1 MKIIKEF
8 SKFENSSE
16 NFFTEKEVLE
26 IKDLYT
32 DLADDLNLITVESE
46 NQLTKPMC
54 SFFKINSQFSLRNKF
69 NSKVISINISIRT
82 ADLEDYQD
90 HVSFAT
96 SSKSDSERYKMVSE
110 QLVPFI
116 QTVKS
121 FGYSIEKNDI
131 DIKLDSWKYITG
143 GIKLIIMK

>member
-54 SFFKINSQFSLRNKF
+54 SFFKLNSQFSLGNKL
-69 NSKVISINISIRT
+69 NSKVFSININIRT
-82 ADLEDYQD
+82 ANLDEYDD
-90 HVSFAT
+90 HVSFAIP
-96 SSKSDSERYKMVSE
+96 SKSDSERYKMVSE

>member
-8 SKFENSSE
+8 AKFENSSE

-32 DLADDLNLITVESE
+32 DLADDLNLITVDSE

-54 SFFKINSQFSLRNKF
+54 SFFKINSQFSLGNKF
-69 NSKVISINISIRT
+69 NSKVFSININIRT
-82 ADLEDYQD
+82 ANLD
-90 HVSFAT
+90 VSFAIP
-96 SSKSDSERYKMVSE
+96 SKSDSERYKMVSE

-121 FGYSIEKNDI
+121 FGYSIAKNDI

>member
-16 NFFTEKEVLE
+16 NFFTENEVLE

-32 DLADDLNLITVESE
+32 DLVDDLNLITVESE

-54 SFFKINSQFSLRNKF
+54 SFFKINSQLSLGNKF
-69 NSKVISINISIRT
+69 NSKVFSINISIRT
-82 ADLEDYQD
+82 ARLDDYDD

-96 SSKSDSERYKMVSE
+96 PSKSDSERYKMVSE

>member
-16 NFFTEKEVLE
+16 NFFTENEVLE

-32 DLADDLNLITVESE
+32 DLVDDLNLITVESE

-54 SFFKINSQFSLRNKF
+54 SFFKINSQFSLGNKF
-69 NSKVISINISIRT
+69 NSKVFSINISIRT
-82 ADLEDYQD
+82 AKLDDYDD

-96 SSKSDSERYKMVSE
+96 PSKSDSERYKMVSE

>member
-1 MKIIKEF
+1 M
-8 SKFENSSE
+8 
-16 NFFTEKEVLE
+16 
-26 IKDLYT
+26 
-32 DLADDLNLITVESE
+32 
-46 NQLTKPMC
+46 
-54 SFFKINSQFSLRNKF
+54 
-69 NSKVISINISIRT
+69 NSKVFSIDINIRT

-96 SSKSDSERYKMVSE
+96 PSKSDSERYKMVSE

-121 FGYSIEKNDI
+121 YGYSIEKNDI

-143 GIKLIIMK
+143 GIKIIIMK

>member
-1 MKIIKEF
+1 MKIIKKF
-8 SKFENSSE
+8 AKFENSSE
-16 NFFTEKEVLE
+16 NFFTEDEVLE
-26 IKDLYT
+26 LKDLYN
-32 DLADDLNLITVESE
+32 DLVDDLNLITVESE

-54 SFFKINSQFSLRNKF
+54 SFFKINSQFSLGNKL
-69 NSKVISINISIRT
+69 NSKVFSIHINIRT

-96 SSKSDSERYKMVSE
+96 PSKSDSERYKMVSE

-121 FGYSIEKNDI
+121 YGYSIEKNDI

-143 GIKLIIMK
+143 GIKIIIMK

>member
-8 SKFENSSE
+8 AKFENSSE
-16 NFFTEKEVLE
+16 HYFSEEEVLE

-32 DLADDLNLITVESE
+32 DLVDDLNLNSVNHERE
-46 NQLTKPMC
+46 LTKPMC
-54 SFFKINSQFSLRNKF
+54 SFFKINLQFFGF
-69 NSKVISINISIRT
+69 NLTSKVFSINISIRT
-82 ADLEDYQD
+82 ANLDDYHD

-96 SSKSDSERYKMVSE
+96 ANKSDSERYKMVSE
-110 QLVPFI
+110 QLLPFI

-121 FGYSIEKNDI
+121 FGYSIEKEDI

>member
-16 NFFTEKEVLE
+16 NLFTEEEVLE

-32 DLADDLNLITVESE
+32 DLVDDLNLISVESE
-46 NQLTKPMC
+46 NQMTKPMC
-54 SFFKINSQFSLRNKF
+54 SFFKINSQFSLGNKF
-69 NSKVISINISIRT
+69 NSKVFSINISIRT

-96 SSKSDSERYKMVSE
+96 PSKSDSERYKMVSE

>member
-16 NFFTEKEVLE
+16 NFFTQEEVLE

-32 DLADDLNLITVESE
+32 DLVDDLNLISVESE

-54 SFFKINSQFSLRNKF
+54 SFFKINSQFSLGNKF

-96 SSKSDSERYKMVSE
+96 PSKSDSERYKMVSE

-121 FGYSIEKNDI
+121 YGYSIEKNDI

-143 GIKLIIMK
+143 GIKIIIMK